1 MTFKDLQLVSPL
13 LKAIEEAKYL
23 NPTPIQAQAIPFIL
37 NKKDIIGCAQTGTGK
52 TASYVLPI
60 LQHLHNQE
68 KRSNQIQALI
78 IAPTREL
85 ALQISDN
92 ITLYA
97 KYLSLKHVT
106 LLGGESV
113 NKQINR
119 LKVKPQ
125 ILVATPGRLLDFLQQ
140 KVVDLKEVKHLVL
153 DEADQMLDMGFI
165 KDIQR
170 ILKYVP
176 KVKQTLLFSAT
187 MPDEIK
193 KFAFTIQNSPE
204 EVMIHKVS
212 STATT
217 VEQKVYMA
225 TKDEKRPL
233 LENIFSTTPDYK
245 CIVFV
250 RTKYGADKLVKQ
262 LSKTGFQAVAIHGNK
277 SQNARVNALQ
287 AFKNETVKILI
298 ATDIAARG
306 LDIDQLPLVIN
317 YDLPQVAE
325 TYVHRIGRTGRAGKS
340 GKAISFCSPEEKKDL
355 VSIQK
360 LIGQKL
366 QVENLEVNY

>member
-97 KYLSLKHVT
+97 KYLALKHVT

>member
-78 IAPTREL
+78 VAPTREL

-97 KYLSLKHVT
+97 KYLALKHVT